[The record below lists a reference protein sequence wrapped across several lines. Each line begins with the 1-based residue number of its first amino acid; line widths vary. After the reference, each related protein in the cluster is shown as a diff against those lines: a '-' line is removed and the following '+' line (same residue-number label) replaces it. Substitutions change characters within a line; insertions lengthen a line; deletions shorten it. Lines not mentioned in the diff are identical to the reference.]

1 MCSLLLHATS
11 LDCCCPGF
19 FAKRK
24 SPATTSGEQL
34 TAAEL
39 ADVEKAKARA
49 DFAAQKAKER
59 EKAEKAKAKAE
70 PSSGGSSLFGGK
82 KFESGNPAGVLK
94 VRLA

>member
-70 PSSGGSSLFGGK
+70 PSSLFGGK